1 MKDIINEYGS
11 FILEALIITMFIK
24 GANYLINNIII

>member
-11 FILEALIITMFIK
+11 FILEAIVISIFIK
-24 GANYLINNIII
+24 GANYLINYIAI